1 MAQPIKTKGIII
13 RQVNYGDYDKMLTC
27 LTEDFGRISVS
38 AKGVRSI
45 KSKKRAACELLCYD
59 ELVLSPPRG
68 DVYTLSE
75 CSCIESFYAL
85 REDCVKL
92 ALGIY
97 MADVAGHLSP
107 EDMAPTLKLLL
118 NSLYMLQSPKAD
130 IFWQKLL
137 YDLKLLQAAGF
148 TPETEECVS
157 CQRKEGP
164 FAFSAL
170 SGGVLCKRCASIS
183 GIPFTKERTLQMIS
197 VILRSPLSKSLYEF
211 SADGETV
218 KDALRLTEAFISV
231 HIRDE
236 IKTLEYYNKLVKML

>member
-1 MAQPIKTKGIII
+1 MAQPIKTRGIII
-13 RQVNYGDYDKMLTC
+13 RQINYGDYDKMLTC
-27 LTEDFGRISVS
+27 LTEDYGRISVS

-68 DVYTLSE
+68 EVYTLKE
-75 CSCIESFYAL
+75 CECIECFYAL

-92 ALGIY
+92 ALGAY

-107 EDMAPTLKLLL
+107 EDMTSALKLLL
-118 NSLYMLQSPKAD
+118 NSLYMLQSPMASPTW
-130 IFWQKLL
+130 IKLL

-148 TPETEECVS
+148 EPETEECVS
-157 CQRKEGP
+157 CQRKSGP

-170 SGGVLCKRCASIS
+170 LGGVVCKSCASVARL
-183 GIPFTKERTLQMIS
+183 PLTRDKTLALICK
-197 VILRSPLSKSLYEF
+197 ILRSPLTRALYE
-211 SADGETV
+211 ANEERETV
-218 KDALRLTEAFISV
+218 EDAKHLTEAFVAV
-231 HIRDE
+231 HIREE